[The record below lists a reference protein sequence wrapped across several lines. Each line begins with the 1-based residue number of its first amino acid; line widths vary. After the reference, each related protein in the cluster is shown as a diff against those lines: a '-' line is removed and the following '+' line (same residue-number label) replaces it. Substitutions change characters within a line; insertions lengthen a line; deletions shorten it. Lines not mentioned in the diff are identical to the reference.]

1 MHFSILDEGQALK
14 MNDKQAYLYDKN
26 YLLEC
31 LHKHKIIIHID
42 KLVIESLKE
51 YYPLQSVSIP
61 TCYRLNLFMS

>member
-51 YYPLQSVSIP
+51 
-61 TCYRLNLFMS
+61 

>member
-14 MNDKQAYLYDKN
+14 MNHKQAYLYEKS